1 MPILAT
7 MPPSLTSRSCAATRG
22 SESGL
27 TLVELL
33 IAATMSVI
41 IIGAATAMLITA
53 LQRQPQLTQGA
64 DQVGDARLAVEKMV
78 TQVRQGVVGTAS
90 VTNTAT
96 TSTLQMESY
105 VDTRCGTTSVSTS
118 TKCKV
123 VFQCAS
129 EVCSRTTGTGTTSTE
144 RVIAGVKNASSVFE
158 PVTGPSPCVAAT
170 EVVNFVEVRLELK
183 TRKGNGVTKIQDGAG
198 LRSCS

>member
-1 MPILAT
+1 MPRFLIRRAR
-7 MPPSLTSRSCAATRG
+7 MAAHG
-22 SESGL
+22 PESGL
-27 TLVELL
+27 TLVELI
-33 IAATMSVI
+33 IAATMSVVI
-41 IIGAATAMLITA
+41 VGAATAMLITA
-53 LQRQPQLTQGA
+53 LQRQGQVTQGA
-64 DQVGDARLAVEKMV
+64 DQVGDARTAVEKMV

-96 TSTLQMESY
+96 TSTLQMETY
-105 VDTRCGTTSVSTS
+105 VDTRCGTTSVSTG

-129 EVCSRTTGTGTTSTE
+129 EICSRTTGTGTTSTE
-144 RVIAGVKNASSVFE
+144 RIVSGVKNASSVFE
-158 PVTGPSPCVAAT
+158 PVTGPSPCVASA

-183 TRKGNGVTKIQDGAG
+183 TRKGNGVTRIQDGAG